1 MNDAIALLAISQL
14 ICLGGI
20 VYLYGQVQSL
30 RRSAPVR
37 RARSNRVQALPE
49 ATHIAARE
57 AANVAARHAYGAPAP
72 RSAPRPALAAKARG
86 FGAAT
91 PSLAIRANEAGV
103 DVTAIARRMQ
113 KSEEEVRLL
122 LRRQGIAS

>member
-30 RRSAPVR
+30 RRLAPAR
-37 RARSNRVQALPE
+37 RARSNRVHPLHESTQV
-49 ATHIAARE
+49 AARE
-57 AANVAARHAYGAPAP
+57 MANVAARHAYATARQRPQPVAASLEHRAFGAPSP
-72 RSAPRPALAAKARG
+72 
-86 FGAAT
+86 T
-91 PSLAIRANEAGV
+91 LAIRASEAGV

>member
-20 VYLYGQVQSL
+20 VYLYAQVQSL
-30 RRSAPVR
+30 RRNAPVR
-37 RARSNRVQALPE
+37 RTRSSRVHSLPD
-49 ATHIAARE
+49 ATQLAARE
-57 AANVAARHAYGAPAP
+57 AANVAALHAYGTRRHQPAVRAAIPTNQRAFNAP
-72 RSAPRPALAAKARG
+72 S
-86 FGAAT
+86 
-91 PSLAIRANEAGV
+91 PSLAVRANEAGV
-103 DVTAIARRMQ
+103 DVAAIARRMQ

>member
-14 ICLGGI
+14 ICLGAI
-20 VYLYGQVQSL
+20 VYLYAQVQTL
-30 RRSAPVR
+30 RRVAPVR
-37 RARSNRVQALPE
+37 RTRSNRVHPLPE
-49 ATHIAARE
+49 PTQVAARE
-57 AANVAARHAYGAPAP
+57 AANVAARHAYGTPGKRAALRPSPA
-72 RSAPRPALAAKARG
+72 SMPRPLAA
-86 FGAAT
+86 T
-91 PSLAIRANEAGV
+91 SPTLAVRANQAGV

>member
-30 RRSAPVR
+30 RRIAPVR
-37 RARSNRVQALPE
+37 RTRSNRVHPLPE
-49 ATHIAARE
+49 PTQVAARE
-57 AANVAARHAYGAPAP
+57 AANVAARHAYGARREPAVRP
-72 RSAPRPALAAKARG
+72 EAAPKSRA
-86 FGAAT
+86 FGA
-91 PSLAIRANEAGV
+91 PSPTLAVRVNEAGV

>member
-20 VYLYGQVQSL
+20 VFLYTQVQSL
-30 RRSAPVR
+30 RRMLPVR
-37 RARSNRVQALPE
+37 RTHSSRVHPLPE
-49 ATHIAARE
+49 ATQVAARE
-57 AANVAARHAYGAPAP
+57 AANVAARHAYGATRQRPDP
-72 RSAPRPALAAKARG
+72 RSAPAVQPRV
-86 FGAAT
+86 FGASA

-103 DVTAIARRMQ
+103 DVTAIARRMN

>member
-30 RRSAPVR
+30 RRLAPTR
-37 RARSNRVQALPE
+37 RTRSNRVHPLPG
-49 ATHIAARE
+49 ATQVAARE
-57 AANVAARHAYGAPAP
+57 AANVAARHAYSAAQRPEVRPANPARPRAFGAPSP
-72 RSAPRPALAAKARG
+72 
-86 FGAAT
+86 T
-91 PSLAIRANEAGV
+91 LAIRANEAGV

>member
-20 VYLYGQVQSL
+20 VYLYGQLQSL
-30 RRSAPVR
+30 RRIVPVR
-37 RARSNRVQALPE
+37 RSRSNRVHPLPA
-49 ATHIAARE
+49 ATQVAARE
-57 AANVAARHAYGAPAP
+57 AANVAARHAYRATGQRPE
-72 RSAPRPALAAKARG
+72 PRPVLALQPRG
-86 FGAAT
+86 FGAPV